1 MKSFYSQN
9 FNHAYGSRRRRK
21 RHGKCLAAAKKTRSV
36 TFRIDSSVIDELQ
49 AESNNREVSLN
60 VLVNQILKRYS
71 EWDRY
76 ENKIGMMPVPK
87 IMLSTLIDRAIGV
100 AKTSGIKDVERYR
113 SEIVKEAAQI
123 AFGLIKDSVLF
134 MKKQYNLWVVL
145 SVLEEYM
152 KVSGINADHRLEGSR
167 KHVFVI
173 QHELGENWSLFTK
186 ELLSLIFEKLAN
198 VKAEISVTPNTTIAE
213 VVLR

>member
-1 MKSFYSQN
+1 MPEDYQDTEKDNIYQS
-9 FNHAYGSRRRRK
+9 
-21 RHGKCLAAAKKTRSV
+21 KKTRSV
-36 TFRIDSSVIDELQ
+36 TFRLDSKVIDEIQ
-49 AESNNREVSLN
+49 EEADNREISLN
-60 VLVNQILKRYS
+60 VLVNQVLKRYA

-87 IMLSTLIDRAIGV
+87 VILSSLIDRAISI
-100 AKTSGIKDVERYR
+100 ATSSGIKDIDHYR
-113 SEIVKEAAQI
+113 DEIIRQAAEL
-123 AFGLIKDSVLF
+123 AFSLMKDSILF

-152 KVSGINADHRLEGSR
+152 KVSGIKSDHKLEGSR

-186 ELLSLIFEKLAN
+186 ELLGLIFERLAN
-198 VKAEISVTPNTTIAE
+198 VKAEINVTSNTTVAE

>member
-1 MKSFYSQN
+1 MVADDAEKGMESASLQQT
-9 FNHAYGSRRRRK
+9 
-21 RHGKCLAAAKKTRSV
+21 KKTRSV
-36 TFRIDSSVIDELQ
+36 TFRIDSSVIEELQ
-49 AESNNREVSLN
+49 ADADNREVSLN
-60 VLVNQILKRYS
+60 VLVNQVLKRYS

-100 AKTSGIKDVERYR
+100 AKSSGIKDVERYR

-152 KVSGINADHRLEGSR
+152 KVSGINADHRLEGAR

>member
-1 MKSFYSQN
+1 MSDEPSVSEN
-9 FNHAYGSRRRRK
+9 VSSS
-21 RHGKCLAAAKKTRSV
+21 KKTRSV
-36 TFRIDSSVIDELQ
+36 TFRLDSSVIDELQ
-49 AESNNREVSLN
+49 SEADNKEISLN

-87 IMLSTLIDRAIGV
+87 IILSSLIDSAMNV
-100 AKTSGIKDVERYR
+100 AKSSGIKDIERYR
-113 SEIVKEAAQI
+113 DDIIKHTAQI
-123 AFGLIKDSVLF
+123 AFGLMKDSVLF
-134 MKKQYNLWVVL
+134 MKRQHNLWVVL

-152 KVSGINADHRLEGSR
+152 KVSGIKADHKLEGSR

-186 ELLSLIFEKLAN
+186 ELLSLIFENLAN
-198 VKAEISVTPNTTIAE
+198 VRADIKTTPNTTIAE

>member
-1 MKSFYSQN
+1 MAGEYQEGGTEKSPQS
-9 FNHAYGSRRRRK
+9 
-21 RHGKCLAAAKKTRSV
+21 KKTRSV
-36 TFRIDSSVIDELQ
+36 TFRLDSSVIDELQ
-49 AESNNREVSLN
+49 AEADNREISLN

-87 IMLSTLIDRAIGV
+87 IILSSLIDSAMSV
-100 AKTSGIKDVERYR
+100 AKSSGIKDVDRYR
-113 SEIVKEAAQI
+113 DDIIKQAAQI
-123 AFGLIKDSVLF
+123 AFGLMKDSVLF
-134 MKKQYNLWVVL
+134 MKRQYNLWVVL

-152 KVSGINADHRLEGSR
+152 KVSGIKADHKLEGSR
-167 KHVFVI
+167 KHVFII

-186 ELLSLIFEKLAN
+186 ELLALIFQNLAN
-198 VKAEISVTPNTTIAE
+198 VKAEINTTSNTTVAE